1 MGNPRGVKRD
11 FRALEQRRFAA
22 LKLLRQGYNQSE
34 VARRVK
40 VCSQT
45 VSWWARTV
53 SQQGEKALDAA
64 GRAGRKPLLDEKQ
77 RERLI
82 ARLWEGPEKL
92 GYETPLWTCDR
103 VAHLIQEE
111 FDVQYHS
118 GHVWKI
124 LRQLNWSPQRPAGRA
139 LERNEPAI
147 QQGKRKTWP
156 DIKKKP
162 KQKGARSSSSAKA
175 LSQRPHRCRPWA
187 PRGQTPVLPYHFN
200 GKTISVAAEM
210 TLWNFYFQI
219 FEKAVGQQEVIPFL
233 AYLLRYLKSPL
244 WVVWDRLPAHRS
256 LLVREFLDS
265 LGGQIAIE
273 YLPPYAPELNPVEY
287 LWGHW
292 KQHTLP
298 NVCPKDLWQLS
309 EGARRTLRR
318 LRRRPRLIGAFWRQ
332 SSLALK

>member
-22 LKLLRQGYNQSE
+22 LKLLKQGYNQSE

-45 VSWWARTV
+45 VSRWARTV
-53 SQQGEKALDAA
+53 SHQGEKALDAA

-77 RERLI
+77 RGRLI
-82 ARLWEGPEKL
+82 ARLLEGPEKL

-147 QQGKRKTWP
+147 QQWKRKTWP

-162 KQKGARSSSSAKA
+162 KAKGARSSSSTKA
-175 LSQRPHRCRPWA
+175 
-187 PRGQTPVLPYHFN
+187 G
-200 GKTISVAAEM
+200 
-210 TLWNFYFQI
+210 
-219 FEKAVGQQEVIPFL
+219 
-233 AYLLRYLKSPL
+233 
-244 WVVWDRLPAHRS
+244 
-256 LLVREFLDS
+256 
-265 LGGQIAIE
+265 
-273 YLPPYAPELNPVEY
+273 
-287 LWGHW
+287 
-292 KQHTLP
+292 
-298 NVCPKDLWQLS
+298 
-309 EGARRTLRR
+309 
-318 LRRRPRLIGAFWRQ
+318 
-332 SSLALK
+332 